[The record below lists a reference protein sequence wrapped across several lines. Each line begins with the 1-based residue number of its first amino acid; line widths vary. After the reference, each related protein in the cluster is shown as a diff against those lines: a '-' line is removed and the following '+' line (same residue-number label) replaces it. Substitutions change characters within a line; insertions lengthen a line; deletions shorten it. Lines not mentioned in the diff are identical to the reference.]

1 MLTSLLRFL
10 IDVSK
15 YDKLVLSAERWTLK
29 QFYCLRSLMYN
40 KNRGS
45 PGREL
50 NRSASCFEIT
60 FFKTIIIFLGIL
72 NRPLLLFLK
81 GAKLADNS

>member
-15 YDKLVLSAERWTLK
+15 YDKLVLSAKRWTLK
-29 QFYCLRSLMYN
+29 QFHCLRSLMYN
-40 KNRGS
+40 KNRRS